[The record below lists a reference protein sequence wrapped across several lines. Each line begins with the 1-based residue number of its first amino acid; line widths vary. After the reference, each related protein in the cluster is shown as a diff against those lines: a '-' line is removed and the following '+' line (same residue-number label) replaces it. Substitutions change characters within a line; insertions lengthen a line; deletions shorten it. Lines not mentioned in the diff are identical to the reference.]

1 MVANKCVRINSIID
15 GRQSVTESNMLAGNV
30 ALSDRELASIS
41 SDREAR
47 LFIDAIKNGTEPSTL
62 PEQAY
67 CVTRILE
74 GIYESA
80 KTGEIYRFN

>member
-1 MVANKCVRINSIID
+1 MIADKCVKINSIVD
-15 GRQSVTESNMLAGNV
+15 GRPAVTECNMTASGVAFYDGYSGN
-30 ALSDRELASIS
+30 SPASL
-41 SDREAR
+41 ECKK
-47 LFIDAIKNGTEPSTL
+47 FYDAVRFGTEPSSL

-80 KTGEIYRFN
+80 KTGNIYFFD